1 MNDPEQKN
9 QALARAGS
17 AALKNEVKKESPEWA
32 KERREEYLQ
41 GKIKRLSK
49 EITEIYQEYERQTR
63 DDVPH
68 WFRLFALEY
77 KKVEEKE
84 KRLGWLNKEL
94 RNLGS
99 GKEAEITEDMIEQ
112 ARNYDI
118 TKLIEVKRNFALC
131 PFHPDRR
138 PSFFV
143 KNNFGYCFACGAS
156 ADSIGLLMNR
166 DGLSFPEAIKAL
178 Q

>member
-84 KRLGWLNKEL
+84 KRLGRLNKEL

-131 PFHPDRR
+131 PFHEDKH
-138 PSFFV
+138 PSLYLR
-143 KNNFGYCFACGAS
+143 NNFYHCFTCKAS
-156 ADSIGLLMNR
+156 GDTISLLMKR
-166 DGLSFPEAIKAL
+166 DGLNFPEAVKRL
-178 Q
+178 R